1 MNKTNLSASVR
12 ARLFN
17 LAKERQQEFNLVLTR
32 FAIERLLYRISIS
45 AHADAF
51 LLKGALL
58 FDLWFDEPHRPTR
71 DADLLGFGSAELPH
85 LEAMFKAL
93 CAIDVPDGM
102 VYQAASVRA
111 VEIRKEAQ
119 YDGVRVTLLGL
130 LDGARCQVQVDI
142 GFGDAVTPGP
152 LAIEYP
158 AMLADLG
165 APKLK
170 AYPHYTVVA
179 EKLEAICKLGMTNT
193 RMKDYFDLWTLAKQ
207 SNFEGHILHQ
217 ALTAT
222 FARRGCAIP
231 QGTPLGLSLSFCQA
245 PEKQMQWRAFLN
257 KNRLGT
263 VSLEAVFDELN
274 PLLLPVVQAMATDAQ
289 FALTWRAGGPWV

>member
-1 MNKTNLSASVR
+1 MNKPNLSASVR

-17 LAKERQQEFNLVLTR
+17 LAKQRQQEFNLVLTR

-45 AHADAF
+45 EYADAF

-71 DADLLGFGSAELPH
+71 DADLLGFGSAELSH

-93 CAIDVPDGM
+93 CALDVPDGM

-179 EKLEAICKLGMTNT
+179 EKLEAICN
-193 RMKDYFDLWTLAKQ
+193 LACGWLVGLKFLL
-207 SNFEGHILHQ
+207 SMYRPAKIFSPRHSASESTPSAAR
-217 ALTAT
+217 ALRPNPVA
-222 FARRGCAIP
+222 
-231 QGTPLGLSLSFCQA
+231 A
-245 PEKQMQWRAFLN
+245 PA
-257 KNRLGT
+257 
-263 VSLEAVFDELN
+263 
-274 PLLLPVVQAMATDAQ
+274 
-289 FALTWRAGGPWV
+289 